1 MSDNSSRSPGR
12 LLAPIA
18 LVAFVLTLLVVLGA
32 SGGGDDSTA
41 PAAPAAGSSSAESTS
56 TQTTTS
62 PAKRK
67 ARRRKAT
74 YTVEVGDTLGAIAD
88 DTGVSVETI
97 EELNPELDPQAL
109 VTGQKI
115 KLR

>member
-1 MSDNSSRSPGR
+1 MSDHPSRSPAR

-18 LVAFVLTLLVVLGA
+18 LVAFALALLIVLGA
-32 SGGGDDSTA
+32 SGSGDDS
-41 PAAPAAGSSSAESTS
+41 AAPSGNSTSAEST
-56 TQTTTS
+56 TTETTTS

-88 DTGVSVETI
+88 ETGVSVETI

>member
-1 MSDNSSRSPGR
+1 MSDNSSRSPAR

-18 LVAFVLTLLVVLGA
+18 LVAFALALLVVLGA

-41 PAAPAAGSSSAESTS
+41 PAAGSSSVESTS

>member
-1 MSDNSSRSPGR
+1 MSDNSSRSPAR

-18 LVAFVLTLLVVLGA
+18 LVAFALALLVVLGA
-32 SGGGDDSTA
+32 SGSGDDSTA
-41 PAAPAAGSSSAESTS
+41 PTAGSSSVESTS

-67 ARRRKAT
+67 ARRRQAT

>member
-1 MSDNSSRSPGR
+1 MSDNPSRSPAR

-18 LVAFVLTLLVVLGA
+18 LVAFALALLIVLGA
-32 SGGGDDSTA
+32 SGSGDDS
-41 PAAPAAGSSSAESTS
+41 AAPSGNSTSAEST
-56 TQTTTS
+56 TTNTTAS

-74 YTVEVGDTLGAIAD
+74 YTVEVNDTLGAISD
-88 DTGVSVETI
+88 ETGVSVETI
-97 EELNPELDPQAL
+97 EELNPELDPLAL
-109 VTGQKI
+109 ETGQKI